1 MEKIFVSKN
10 ESADY
15 NTIQSAIDSVRVF
28 PLEEVTIYV
37 ANGVYQE
44 KITIPE
50 NKPNIHIIGES
61 SENTI
66 VSFDDYAEKVDS
78 IGKKLGTFRTAT
90 AMIHANDFTLRNI
103 TIRNSAGYGKEI
115 GQAVALY
122 LSGDRCRVYN
132 ARLLGNQ
139 DTLYTS
145 QGRQFFSGCYVE
157 GHVDFIFGAATAVFK
172 DCEIHSLREG
182 YITAASTPE
191 NQKYGFI
198 FFNCKLTGSAKER
211 TVYLGRPWRPYAHT
225 LFINCSMESH
235 IKLEGWDNWRN
246 PENEQT
252 ARYGEYQSFGVGFS
266 GDKRV
271 DWAKQLTRA
280 DINKITKIF
289 HVSDEWIP
297 E

>member
-182 YITAASTPE
+182 YITAASTPK

-280 DINKITKIF
+280 DINKITEIF